1 MNSADIKVDLFRKL
15 DALKGKSLKE
25 AYGLLLNYINS
36 HQDPDDW
43 NDLSDEQIDAIH
55 LGISQLDNGE
65 GNSHEDV
72 MSRFRNKYS

>member
-36 HQDPDDW
+36 HQDPGDW
-43 NDLSDEQIDAIH
+43 NDLSDEQIDALN
-55 LGISQLDNGE
+55 LGLSQLDRGE
-65 GNSHEDV
+65 GKSHEDIITK
-72 MSRFRNKYS
+72 FRDKYS